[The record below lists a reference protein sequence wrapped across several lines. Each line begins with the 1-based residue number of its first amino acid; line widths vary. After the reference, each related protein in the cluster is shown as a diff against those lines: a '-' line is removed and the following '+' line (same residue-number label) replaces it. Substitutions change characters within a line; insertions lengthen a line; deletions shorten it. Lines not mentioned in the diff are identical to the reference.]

1 MNELLD
7 YAGAYG
13 LIPKTQSLS
22 YLEQKAIEKARRRY
36 KEKEFRKFVMA
47 VIKNTGVCEKDL
59 IQTA

>member
-47 VIKNTGVCEKDL
+47 VIKNTGV
-59 IQTA
+59 